1 MLTSALFSGIHR
13 NCPFCSY
20 TTTVPPAAYFFCL
33 ARKSRQK
40 EALGDA
46 LYCALTRAIFWPLRG
61 LNALFGRKADTF
73 PMAYGSGQMYYTHL
87 RAACDN
93 FGSAHFR
100 NTRPVTILHHRRIHR
115 WPAISTA
122 ACFAIPLR
130 GNCFRWE
137 RCLHAGGAVVQLCRK
152 FIVCW
157 PQRSSRGLFCGLRY
171 NPIRFQRLFLPTFS
185 GKTEKVG
192 RRRHSC
198 SATAKTAV
206 R

>member
-1 MLTSALFSGIHR
+1 MRQRRVILRAHARDFL
-13 NCPFCSY
+13 
-20 TTTVPPAAYFFCL
+20 AAP
-33 ARKSRQK
+33 RPER
-40 EALGDA
+40 
-46 LYCALTRAIFWPLRG
+46 PLRAQDCNRSDG
-61 LNALFGRKADTF
+61 FRF
-73 PMAYGSGQMYYTHL
+73 RQMYHTHL

-122 ACFAIPLR
+122 ACFASSLR
-130 GNCFRWE
+130 GNCYRWE

-157 PQRSSRGLFCGLRY
+157 PQRSSRGFFCGLRY